1 MGDFKEFK
9 DKLELSGRKVI
20 DDESIRKKTDTWNN
34 CIKSYISNF
43 GDRIQL
49 DPANVE
55 IVVVEEENLD
65 CNAFVQKVGKTYFIA
80 INIY

>member
-20 DDESIRKKTDTWNN
+20 DDESIRKITDTWNYY
-34 CIKSYISNF
+34 IKAIISSLN
-43 GDRIQL
+43 DSIQL
-49 DPANVE
+49 NPANVE
-55 IVVVEEENLD
+55 IVVVEEEDLK